1 MRLLGLD
8 IGDKRIGVAVT
19 DKLETIASPLT
30 VLANDDK
37 LKENLSKIIKDYDV
51 MKVIVGVPYNLKGEY
66 GFQAEK
72 IKSLVDEVLKE
83 ICSEIEYID
92 ERFTSKISSGIL
104 KAEGK
109 KVKKIA
115 GNIDKISAAVIL
127 NDYLTIKKNKK
138 CFKELNESNGK

>member
-30 VLANDDK
+30 VIANDDK
-37 LKENLSKIIKDYDV
+37 LKENLSKIIKDYNV
-51 MKVIVGVPYNLKGEY
+51 GKVIVGVPYNLKGEH

-72 IKSLVDEVLKE
+72 IKSLVEEVLKE

-104 KAEGK
+104 KTEGK
-109 KVKKIA
+109 KVKKNA
-115 GNIDKISAAVIL
+115 GNIDKISAAIIL
-127 NDYLTIKKNKK
+127 NDYLTIKKN
-138 CFKELNESNGK
+138 F

>member
-30 VLANDDK
+30 VIANDDK
-37 LKENLSKIIKDYDV
+37 LKESLSKIIKDYDIE
-51 MKVIVGVPYNLKGEY
+51 KVIIGLPYNLKGEH

-72 IKSLVDEVLKE
+72 IKNLVDEVLKGA
-83 ICSEIEYID
+83 CPGIEYID

-104 KAEGK
+104 RTEGK
-109 KVKKIA
+109 KVKKNA

-127 NDYLTIKKNKK
+127 SDYLTLKKN
-138 CFKELNESNGK
+138 L

>member
-30 VLANDDK
+30 FIANDDK

-51 MKVIVGVPYNLKGEY
+51 GKVIVGVPYNLKGEH

-109 KVKKIA
+109 RVKKSA

-127 NDYLTIKKNKK
+127 NDYLTIKKN
-138 CFKELNESNGK
+138 F

>member
-1 MRLLGLD
+1 MRMLGLD
-8 IGDKRIGVAVT
+8 IGDRRIGVAIT

-30 VLANDDK
+30 VLANDEK
-37 LKENLSKIIKDYDV
+37 LKENLNKIIKDYNIE
-51 MKVIVGVPYNLKGEY
+51 KVIIGIPYNLKGEY

-72 IKSLVDEVLKE
+72 IKSLVDEIIKE
-83 ICSEIEYID
+83 ICIEIEYID

-109 KVKKIA
+109 KVKKSV

-127 NDYLTIKKNKK
+127 NDYLTVKRN
-138 CFKELNESNGK
+138 LRQND

>member
-30 VLANDDK
+30 VIANDDK

-51 MKVIVGVPYNLKGEY
+51 RTVIVGVPYNLKGEH

-72 IKSLVDEVLKE
+72 VKSLVDEVLKE
-83 ICSEIEYID
+83 ICPEIEYID

-109 KVKKIA
+109 KVKKSA

-138 CFKELNESNGK
+138 IFLGVK

>member
-8 IGDKRIGVAVT
+8 IGDKRVGVAIT

-30 VLANDDK
+30 VIANDNE
-37 LKENLSKIIKDYDV
+37 LKENLIKIIKDYNIG
-51 MKVIVGVPYNLKGEY
+51 KVIIGLPYNLKGEH

-72 IKSLVDEVLKE
+72 VKSLVDEVLKE
-83 ICSEIEYID
+83 ICPEIEYID

-104 KAEGK
+104 KDEGK
-109 KVKKIA
+109 KAKKST

-127 NDYLTIKKNKK
+127 NDYLTISKIKNN
-138 CFKELNESNGK
+138 F

>member
-19 DKLETIASPLT
+19 DKLETIASPLI
-30 VLANDDK
+30 VLGNDEK
-37 LKENLSKIIKDYDV
+37 LKENLKKIIKDYDIG
-51 MKVIVGVPYNLKGEY
+51 KVIVGIPYNLKGEF

-72 IKSLVDEVLKE
+72 IKNLVDDILKG
-83 ICSEIEYID
+83 ICSDIEYID

-104 KAEGK
+104 KSESK
-109 KVKKIA
+109 KVKKSP

-127 NDYLTIKKNKK
+127 NDYLTKKKN
-138 CFKELNESNGK
+138 CG

>member
-19 DKLETIASPLT
+19 DKSKTIASPLM
-30 VLANDDK
+30 VIDNDDK
-37 LKENLSKIIKDYDV
+37 LKDNLGKLIKDYDIE
-51 MKVIVGVPYNLKGEY
+51 KVIVGIPYNLKGKL

-72 IKSLVDEVLKE
+72 IKNLVEEILKD
-83 ICSEIEYID
+83 ICPEIEYVD

-104 KAEGK
+104 KNEVK
-109 KVKKIA
+109 KVKKST

-127 NDYLTIKKNKK
+127 NDYLTIKKNFTEK
-138 CFKELNESNGK
+138 